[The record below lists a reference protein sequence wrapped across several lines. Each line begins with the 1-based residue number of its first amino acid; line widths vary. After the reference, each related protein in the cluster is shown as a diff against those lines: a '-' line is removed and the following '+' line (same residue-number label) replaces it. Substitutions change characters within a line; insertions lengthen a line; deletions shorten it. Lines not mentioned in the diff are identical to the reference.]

1 MRLNWGSAPV
11 SAFDLCE
18 FFLVAFCVAV
28 AFARPSLFQGWFSRI
43 EQTLSA
49 LSEHPWLCAVVLFAL
64 PISLRLLLLPVYGVP
79 APLISDEYAY
89 LLQSDTFSHGRLTNP
104 SPPFP
109 DRFASVYVMTEPTY
123 TAEYQPAQ
131 GVVLAIGQAL
141 IGVPWSGVVASMG
154 VLCVVVYWALLAW
167 LPGQWALTGALLMV
181 SVEFG
186 VLSYWMNSY
195 WGGCVPAIGG
205 ALVLGGLLR
214 LRDRKR
220 AWFSLLT
227 AAGLFILINSRPL
240 EAIFL
245 GLLVLGALL
254 YWTLVSKQITFGA
267 LVGQIAP
274 VLALS
279 GVLAVAFAG
288 YYNSRV
294 TGKVFEFPYLLYRSK
309 YGLPQGFFWQK
320 PAILP
325 TAMPADI
332 RAEYEDQLR
341 QHERRRSFK
350 ALLGAT
356 AGKLRR
362 FWEFYIGIPLTL
374 PLLFL
379 PFIWHRPNMRLVLWA
394 LVLILGVDN
403 LFFFAYFPHYSAAV
417 TVLVVLVIIQCLR
430 QMRGSG
436 RTGLFLARALP
447 AVCVAS
453 LLIAVCGRFLEPAV
467 PSQLSGIKRLWA
479 SEFAH
484 DMARE
489 RFVPALEQQRGRHLV
504 FVRYQPFDGRKKFE
518 WIYNRAD
525 IEDAKIIWIRS
536 SRDPKEDLEVI
547 NRFSGRK
554 LWVAEPDANP
564 PLVTPYSSARSGA
577 VWLR

>member
-11 SAFDLCE
+11 SAFDL
-18 FFLVAFCVAV
+18 FQLFLVALCVAV
-28 AFARPSLFQGWFSRI
+28 AFARPSLFQSWFSRI
-43 EQTLSA
+43 ERTLSA
-49 LSEHPWLCAVVLFAL
+49 LSEHHWLCALVLFSL
-64 PISLRLLLLPVYGVP
+64 PIGLRLLLLPVYGVP

-89 LLQSDTFSHGRLTNP
+89 LLQSDTFSHGRMTNP

-131 GVVLAIGQAL
+131 GIVLAVGQVL
-141 IGVPWSGVVASMG
+141 TGVPWSAVVASMG
-154 VLCVVVYWALLAW
+154 VLCVVVYWAVLAW
-167 LPGQWALTGALLMV
+167 LPAQWALTGALVMV
-181 SVEFG
+181 AVEF

-220 AWFSLLT
+220 AWFSLVT
-227 AAGLFILINSRPL
+227 AAGLIILVNSRPL
-240 EAIFL
+240 EGIFL
-245 GLLVLGALL
+245 GLLVVGALL
-254 YWTLVSKQITFGA
+254 YWTFVSRQITFGT
-267 LVGQIAP
+267 LMGQIAP

-279 GVLAVAFAG
+279 GVLTMAFAG

-320 PAILP
+320 PVILS

-379 PFIWHRPNMRLVLWA
+379 PFIWHRPNMRLVVWA
-394 LVLILGVDN
+394 LVLILGIDN
-403 LFFFAYFPHYSAAV
+403 LLFFAYFPHYSAAV
-417 TVLVVLVIIQCLR
+417 TVLIVLVIIQCLR
-430 QMRGSG
+430 QMRTSG
-436 RTGLFLARALP
+436 PAGLFLARALP

-453 LLIAVCGRFLEPAV
+453 LLIAVCGRLIEPAL
-467 PSQLSGIKRLWA
+467 PLQLSGIERLWA

-484 DMARE
+484 DTARE
-489 RFVPALEQQRGRHLV
+489 RFVPALEQERGRQLV
-504 FVRYQPFDGRKKFE
+504 FVRYEPFDGRKEFE

-525 IEDAKIIWIRS
+525 IANAKIIWIRG
-536 SRDPKEDLEVI
+536 SRDPKEDLQVI

-564 PLVTPYSSARSGA
+564 PRVTPYSSAGSA